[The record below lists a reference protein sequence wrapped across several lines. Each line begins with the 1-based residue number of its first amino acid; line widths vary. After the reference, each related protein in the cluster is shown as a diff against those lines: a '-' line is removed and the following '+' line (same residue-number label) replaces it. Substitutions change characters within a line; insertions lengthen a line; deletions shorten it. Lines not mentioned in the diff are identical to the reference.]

1 MLLLILHSIGIAAMS
16 NVVQL
21 APIPAEV
28 RERIV
33 QAADALYEQSG
44 HQAIPTVDQ
53 VRRAAR
59 ADMNATSSVMREWR
73 RELTVR
79 AAPVAVQVPDVVAAA
94 HSQAL
99 AALWV
104 QAQALANESLQAAQ
118 AAWEGERAQL
128 DAIRQELASAYEA
141 LAGEVDAAKTQAAA
155 AELAHRQ
162 AAERAGAELVELR
175 AELARQLTRT
185 ERAEARGDELEHR
198 AADLGEQLARVQ
210 DKAASDRRHHDD
222 ELASARAA
230 LDQARGE
237 LASVA
242 SQAAADTQRHA
253 EQRKQTA
260 QETHRLA
267 ERMTR
272 AEADRDEAR
281 TAAAQAREQAAKL
294 QGQVEATQQ
303 HVAGLLRA
311 IAAGGSGDASTHN
324 PK

>member
-1 MLLLILHSIGIAAMS
+1 MS

-33 QAADALYEQSG
+33 RAADALYGQSG
-44 HQAIPTVDQ
+44 HQSIPTVDQ

-73 RELTVR
+73 RELTAR
-79 AAPVAVQVPDVVAAA
+79 AAPVAVQVPDAVVAANT
-94 HSQAL
+94 QAL

-128 DAIRQELASAYEA
+128 DTIRQELASAYET
-141 LAGEVDAAKTQAAA
+141 LA
-155 AELAHRQ
+155 AELDDAKAQ
-162 AAERAGAELVELR
+162 CTAAEVAHKEAAQRTADELAELR
-175 AELARQLTRT
+175 AELARQLTRA
-185 ERAEARGDELEHR
+185 ERAEAHGHELERR

-210 DKAASDRRHHDD
+210 EEATSDRRRHVD
-222 ELASARAA
+222 EVASPRAA
-230 LDQARGE
+230 LEQARGE
-237 LASVA
+237 LATVVA
-242 SQAAADTQRHA
+242 QAAAEAQRHA

-267 ERMTR
+267 ERMTK
-272 AEADRDEAR
+272 AEADRDAAR

-294 QGQVEATQQ
+294 QGKIEATQQ
-303 HVAGLLRA
+303 QVAELLRTIVA
-311 IAAGGSGDASTHN
+311 SGATPSDPLKQN
-324 PK
+324 PT